1 MDASRIAVVVM
12 KKKIRTSV
20 IVEDNGISLSF
31 LRLILEEVFED
42 IVIHV
47 ATTLEEAFRVVDV
60 IEPDLALID
69 LNLPDGSGVAL
80 LHHLSSTR
88 PDCLSV
94 VTTSH
99 ASDDYLFPALGA
111 GADGYLL
118 KNQSREHLVKSIAG
132 IGRGDVAL
140 TPAIAQKMLE
150 HFCQKDSGDNQS
162 IEIQNILSKRE
173 IQVLTMIGKGC
184 SAKKVADKMNISYH
198 TVSSHIKKIYEKLGI
213 SSRSEASRIALK
225 FGLTD

>member
-1 MDASRIAVVVM
+1 MEASRIAVVVM
-12 KKKIRTSV
+12 QKKIRTSI

-47 ATTLEEAFRVVDV
+47 ATSLEEAFRVVDV

-80 LHHLSSTR
+80 LHHLSSIN
-88 PDCLSV
+88 PDCVSV

-99 ASDDYLFPALGA
+99 ADDDYLFPALGA

-118 KNQSREHLVKSIAG
+118 KNQSRERLIKSIRG
-132 IGRGDVAL
+132 ISRGEVAL
-140 TPAIAQKMLE
+140 TPAIAHKVLEYFSQKGS
-150 HFCQKDSGDNQS
+150 DDIQS

-173 IQVLTMIGKGC
+173 IQVLTMIGKGY
-184 SAKKVADKMNISYH
+184 SAKKVAKEMNISYH
-198 TVSSHIKKIYEKLGI
+198 TVTSHIKKIYDKLGI
-213 SSRSEASRIALK
+213 SSRAEASKLALK
-225 FGLTD
+225 FGLTN